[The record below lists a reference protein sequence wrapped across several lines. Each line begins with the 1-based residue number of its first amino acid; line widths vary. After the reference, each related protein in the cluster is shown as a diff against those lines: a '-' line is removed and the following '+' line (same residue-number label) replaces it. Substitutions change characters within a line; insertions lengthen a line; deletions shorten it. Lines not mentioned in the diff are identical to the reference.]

1 MTVGGDGG
9 DVVVA
14 DGGVGAQVHEELV
27 NSSVVDVNLVKIKSK
42 QKHLLVN
49 KRVHD
54 LNEVLECRASM

>member
-14 DGGVGAQVHEELV
+14 DGGDGAQVHAELV
-27 NSSVVDVNLVKIKSK
+27 SSSIVDVTLVNTKSK
-42 QKHLLVN
+42 QKHLLMN

-54 LNEVLECRASM
+54 LNGVLECRASM

>member
-14 DGGVGAQVHEELV
+14 DGGDGAQVHAELV
-27 NSSVVDVNLVKIKSK
+27 SSSVVDMNLVKIKSK
-42 QKHLLVN
+42 QKYLLVN